1 MIQEEELKKKMADDV
16 CGCSVSEKEEEI
28 SKYADS
34 HKILVFNRP
43 EDQKQKENETPP
55 VSFSRVDVDDELM
68 MVNVETL
75 RQSCPRHYFFEE
87 HLVILNISK
96 LSECLQ

>member
-1 MIQEEELKKKMADDV
+1 MTNDV
-16 CGCSVSEKEEEI
+16 CGCSVSEKEAEE
-28 SKYADS
+28 SKYA
-34 HKILVFNRP
+34 P
-43 EDQKQKENETPP
+43 EDKKQKENETPR

-75 RQSCPRHYFFEE
+75 RQSCPQHYFFEE

>member
-1 MIQEEELKKKMADDV
+1 MTDDV
-16 CGCSVSEKEEEI
+16 CGCSVSEKEEEE

-34 HKILVFNRP
+34 HKILVFNPPRRQ
-43 EDQKQKENETPP
+43 EAEKENETPR

-75 RQSCPRHYFFEE
+75 RQSCPQHYFFTE
-87 HLVILNISK
+87 HLIILNISK